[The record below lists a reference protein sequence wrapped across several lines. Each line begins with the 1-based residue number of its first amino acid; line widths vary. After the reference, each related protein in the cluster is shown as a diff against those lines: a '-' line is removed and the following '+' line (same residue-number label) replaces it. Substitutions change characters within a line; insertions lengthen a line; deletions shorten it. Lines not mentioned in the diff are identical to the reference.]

1 MDKFYHSV
9 RLDEELCMGCIN
21 CIKRCPTQA
30 IRVRNGKAQINSKFC
45 IDCGECI
52 RVCPHHAKHATYD
65 KMEVL
70 KQYEYTV
77 ALPPPSLYSQ
87 FNNLDDVNIV
97 LNALLMMGFDDVF
110 EVSAAAELVSEATR
124 EYLSENPDKLPAIS
138 TACPSVVRLIR
149 VKFPNLIPN
158 LLPLNPP
165 VEVAAILAAQKAME
179 KTGLDRDKIGIIF
192 ISPCPSKVTY
202 VKSPLGTEH
211 SEVDKVLAIKDLYP
225 RLLSCMKAVGDDPP
239 EIGTSG
245 KIGVS
250 WGRSGGEASG
260 LFTEDYLAADGIEN
274 VIRVLEDMED
284 QKFTNL
290 KFVELSACNG
300 GCVGGVLTVEN
311 PYVAEVKLKRL
322 RKYMPVA
329 RSHMQAGAE
338 ELVKWT
344 KEVHYEPVFNLGET
358 MMESFARLNQVER
371 LLKKLPGLDCG
382 SCGAPTCKAL
392 AEDIVRGE
400 AVESDCV
407 YFLRDN
413 VHKLAEEV
421 SRLASDIVEGDRD
434 SYEKFKVMTKYIER
448 ISDELLSLTEKKGGS
463 VMTVR
468 ELIDSNL
475 FEIINVGEELDR
487 EIKKP
492 FCCDLLSIAMGRAA
506 EGCAWVTVMG
516 NVNTLAVASLAD
528 AACVV
533 MAEGTA
539 LDEAAVKKAADQEIT
554 VLKTELPIFEAA
566 LLIYQRLP
574 HDELNL

>member
-9 RLDEELCMGCIN
+9 RLEADLCMGCIN

-65 KMEVL
+65 KLDVL

-77 ALPPPSLYSQ
+77 ALPAPSLYSQ

-97 LNALLMMGFDDVF
+97 LNALLMMGFHDVF

-124 EYLSENPDKLPAIS
+124 EYLSENPDRLPAIS

-149 VKFPNLIPN
+149 VRFPNLIPN

-165 VEVAAILAAQKAME
+165 VEVAAILAAEKAMKE
-179 KTGLDRDKIGIIF
+179 TGLPREKIGIIF

-202 VKSPLGTEH
+202 VKSPLGTDH
-211 SEVDKVLAIKDLYP
+211 SEVDRVLAIKEVYP
-225 RLLSCMKAVGDDPP
+225 QLLSCMKAVGDDPP

-245 KIGVS
+245 KIGIS

-260 LFTEDYLAADGIEN
+260 LFTEEYLAADGIEN

-290 KFVELSACNG
+290 KFVELNACNG

-329 RSHMQAGAE
+329 KSHIEGNAE

-344 KEVHYEPVFNLGET
+344 KDVQYEPVFNLGNT

-371 LLKKLPGLDCG
+371 LCKKLPGLDCG
-382 SCGAPTCKAL
+382 SCGAPTCKSL

-407 YFLRDN
+407 YYLREN
-413 VHKLAEEV
+413 LHKLSEEV
-421 SRLASDIVEGDRD
+421 SILADDIAAGNAEG
-434 SYEKFKVMTKYIER
+434 YEMLKVMTEYIQR
-448 ISDELLSLTEKKGGS
+448 ISDEMSLLDSRDEKEK
-463 VMTVR
+463 
-468 ELIDSNL
+468 
-475 FEIINVGEELDR
+475 
-487 EIKKP
+487 
-492 FCCDLLSIAMGRAA
+492 
-506 EGCAWVTVMG
+506 
-516 NVNTLAVASLAD
+516 
-528 AACVV
+528 
-533 MAEGTA
+533 
-539 LDEAAVKKAADQEIT
+539 DQE
-554 VLKTELPIFEAA
+554 
-566 LLIYQRLP
+566 
-574 HDELNL
+574 

>member
-1 MDKFYHSV
+1 
-9 RLDEELCMGCIN
+9 MGCIN

-65 KMEVL
+65 KLDVL

-77 ALPPPSLYSQ
+77 ALPAPSLYSQ

-97 LNALLMMGFDDVF
+97 LNALLMMGFHDVF

-124 EYLSENPDKLPAIS
+124 EYLSENPDRLPAIS

-149 VKFPNLIPN
+149 VRFPNLIPN

-165 VEVAAILAAQKAME
+165 VEVAAILAAEKAMKE
-179 KTGLDRDKIGIIF
+179 TGLPREKIGIIF

-202 VKSPLGTEH
+202 VKSPLGTDH
-211 SEVDKVLAIKDLYP
+211 SEVDRVLAIKDVYP
-225 RLLSCMKAVGDDPP
+225 QLLSCMKAVGDDPP

-245 KIGVS
+245 KIGIS
-250 WGRSGGEASG
+250 WGRSGGASG
-260 LFTEDYLAADGIEN
+260 LFTEEYLAADGIEN

-290 KFVELSACNG
+290 KFVELNACNG

-329 RSHMQAGAE
+329 RSHIEGNAE

-344 KEVHYEPVFNLGET
+344 KEVQYEPVFNLGNT

-371 LLKKLPGLDCG
+371 LCKKLPGLDCG
-382 SCGAPTCKAL
+382 SCGAPTCKSL

-407 YFLRDN
+407 YYLREN
-413 VHKLAEEV
+413 LHKLSEEV
-421 SRLASDIVEGDRD
+421 SILADDIAAGNAEG
-434 SYEKFKVMTKYIER
+434 YEMLKVMTEYIQR
-448 ISDELLSLTEKKGGS
+448 ISDEMSLLDSRDEKEK
-463 VMTVR
+463 
-468 ELIDSNL
+468 
-475 FEIINVGEELDR
+475 
-487 EIKKP
+487 
-492 FCCDLLSIAMGRAA
+492 
-506 EGCAWVTVMG
+506 
-516 NVNTLAVASLAD
+516 
-528 AACVV
+528 
-533 MAEGTA
+533 
-539 LDEAAVKKAADQEIT
+539 DQE
-554 VLKTELPIFEAA
+554 
-566 LLIYQRLP
+566 
-574 HDELNL
+574 

>member
-9 RLDEELCMGCIN
+9 RLDADLCMGCIN

-65 KMEVL
+65 KLDVL

-77 ALPPPSLYSQ
+77 ALPAPSLYSQ

-97 LNALLMMGFDDVF
+97 LNALLMMGFHDVF

-124 EYLSENPDKLPAIS
+124 EYLSENPDRLPAIS

-149 VKFPNLIPN
+149 VRFPNLIPN

-165 VEVAAILAAQKAME
+165 VEVASILAAEKAMKE
-179 KTGLDRDKIGIIF
+179 TGLPREKIGIIF

-202 VKSPLGTEH
+202 VKSPLGTDH
-211 SEVDKVLAIKDLYP
+211 SEVDRVLAIKEVYP
-225 RLLSCMKAVGDDPP
+225 QLLSCMKAVGDDPP

-245 KIGVS
+245 KIGIS

-260 LFTEDYLAADGIEN
+260 LFTEEYLAADGIEN

-290 KFVELSACNG
+290 KFVELNACNG

-329 RSHMQAGAE
+329 RSHIEGNAE

-344 KEVHYEPVFNLGET
+344 KDVQYEPVFNLGNT

-371 LLKKLPGLDCG
+371 LCKKLPGLDCG
-382 SCGAPTCKAL
+382 SCGAPTCKSL

-407 YFLRDN
+407 YYLREN
-413 VHKLAEEV
+413 LHKLSEEV
-421 SRLASDIVEGDRD
+421 SILADDIAAGNAEG
-434 SYEKFKVMTKYIER
+434 YEMLKVMTEYIQR
-448 ISDELLSLTEKKGGS
+448 ISDEMSLLDSRDEKEK
-463 VMTVR
+463 
-468 ELIDSNL
+468 
-475 FEIINVGEELDR
+475 
-487 EIKKP
+487 
-492 FCCDLLSIAMGRAA
+492 
-506 EGCAWVTVMG
+506 
-516 NVNTLAVASLAD
+516 
-528 AACVV
+528 
-533 MAEGTA
+533 
-539 LDEAAVKKAADQEIT
+539 DQE
-554 VLKTELPIFEAA
+554 
-566 LLIYQRLP
+566 
-574 HDELNL
+574 

>member
-1 MDKFYHSV
+1 
-9 RLDEELCMGCIN
+9 MGCIN

-65 KMEVL
+65 KLDVL

-77 ALPPPSLYSQ
+77 ALPAPSLYSQ

-97 LNALLMMGFDDVF
+97 LNALLMMGFHDVF

-124 EYLSENPDKLPAIS
+124 EYLSENPDRLPAIS

-149 VKFPNLIPN
+149 VRFPNLIPN

-165 VEVAAILAAQKAME
+165 VEVAAILAAEKAMKE
-179 KTGLDRDKIGIIF
+179 TGLPREKIGIIF

-202 VKSPLGTEH
+202 VKSPLGTDH
-211 SEVDKVLAIKDLYP
+211 SEVDRVLAIKDVYP
-225 RLLSCMKAVGDDPP
+225 QLLSCMKAVGDDPP

-245 KIGVS
+245 KIGIS

-260 LFTEDYLAADGIEN
+260 LFTEEYLAADGIEN

-290 KFVELSACNG
+290 KFVELNACNG

-311 PYVAEVKLKRL
+311 PYVADVKLKRL

-329 RSHMQAGAE
+329 RSHIEGNAE

-344 KEVHYEPVFNLGET
+344 KEVQYEPVFNLGNT

-371 LLKKLPGLDCG
+371 LCKKLPGLDCG
-382 SCGAPTCKAL
+382 SCGAPTCKSL

-407 YFLRDN
+407 YYLREN
-413 VHKLAEEV
+413 LHKLSEEV
-421 SRLASDIVEGDRD
+421 SILADDIAAGNAEG
-434 SYEKFKVMTKYIER
+434 YEMLKVMTEYIQR
-448 ISDELLSLTEKKGGS
+448 ISDEMSLLDSRDEKEK
-463 VMTVR
+463 
-468 ELIDSNL
+468 
-475 FEIINVGEELDR
+475 
-487 EIKKP
+487 
-492 FCCDLLSIAMGRAA
+492 
-506 EGCAWVTVMG
+506 
-516 NVNTLAVASLAD
+516 
-528 AACVV
+528 
-533 MAEGTA
+533 
-539 LDEAAVKKAADQEIT
+539 DQE
-554 VLKTELPIFEAA
+554 
-566 LLIYQRLP
+566 
-574 HDELNL
+574 

>member
-1 MDKFYHSV
+1 MDA
-9 RLDEELCMGCIN
+9 ELCMGCIN

-65 KMEVL
+65 KLDVL

-77 ALPPPSLYSQ
+77 ALPAPSLYSQ

-97 LNALLMMGFDDVF
+97 LNALLMMGFHDVF

-124 EYLSENPDKLPAIS
+124 EYLSENPDRLPAIS

-149 VKFPNLIPN
+149 VRFPNLIPN

-165 VEVAAILAAQKAME
+165 VEVAAILAAEKAMKE
-179 KTGLDRDKIGIIF
+179 TGLPREKIGIIF

-202 VKSPLGTEH
+202 VKSPLGTDH
-211 SEVDKVLAIKDLYP
+211 SEVDRVLAIKEVYP
-225 RLLSCMKAVGDDPP
+225 QLLSCMKAVGDDPP

-245 KIGVS
+245 KIGIS

-260 LFTEDYLAADGIEN
+260 LFTEEYLAADGIEN

-290 KFVELSACNG
+290 KFVELNACNG

-329 RSHMQAGAE
+329 RSHIEGNAE

-344 KEVHYEPVFNLGET
+344 KDVQYEPVFNLGNT
-358 MMESFARLNQVER
+358 MMESFARLGQAER
-371 LLKKLPGLDCG
+371 LCKKLPGLDCG

-407 YFLRDN
+407 YYLREN
-413 VHKLAEEV
+413 LHKLSEEV
-421 SRLASDIVEGDRD
+421 SILADDIAAGNAEG
-434 SYEKFKVMTKYIER
+434 YEMLKVMTEYIQR
-448 ISDELLSLTEKKGGS
+448 ISDEMSLLDSRDEKEK
-463 VMTVR
+463 
-468 ELIDSNL
+468 
-475 FEIINVGEELDR
+475 
-487 EIKKP
+487 
-492 FCCDLLSIAMGRAA
+492 
-506 EGCAWVTVMG
+506 
-516 NVNTLAVASLAD
+516 
-528 AACVV
+528 
-533 MAEGTA
+533 
-539 LDEAAVKKAADQEIT
+539 DQE
-554 VLKTELPIFEAA
+554 
-566 LLIYQRLP
+566 
-574 HDELNL
+574 